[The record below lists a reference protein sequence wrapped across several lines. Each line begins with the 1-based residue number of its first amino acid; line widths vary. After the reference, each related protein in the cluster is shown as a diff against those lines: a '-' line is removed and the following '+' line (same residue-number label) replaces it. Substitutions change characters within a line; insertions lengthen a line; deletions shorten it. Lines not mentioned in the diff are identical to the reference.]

1 MYFSNISFMDIKDL
15 INEIKERK
23 LENIKYVKYMGF
35 ASRQRLNLNH
45 ILLNYQKDIERLSDL
60 IKKDNK

>member
-1 MYFSNISFMDIKDL
+1 MDIKDL

-35 ASRQRLNLNH
+35 VSRQRLNLNH
-45 ILLNYQKDIERLSDL
+45 ILLKYQKDIEKLSDL
-60 IKKDNK
+60 IKKDSK